1 MSLIIATGSNIGDS
15 KSNLQEARAELE
27 KHFTLTAQSRIYT
40 SAAVDY
46 LNQPDFFNQVLE
58 FQIPK
63 QYTPEDVMDLLL
75 KIELSMGRK
84 RDISKGPRTI
94 DIDMIFWGLTEIN
107 TPLLTVPHPRWSQRS
122 FIVYPLQELP
132 FFKTIEKCFTIPKS
146 FDVEALPISDS
157 N

>member
-27 KHFTLTAQSRIYT
+27 KHFTLIAQSRIYT

-63 QYTPEDVMDLLL
+63 QYAPEDVMDLLL

-146 FDVEALPISDS
+146 FDVEALPITDS

>member
-63 QYTPEDVMDLLL
+63 QYAPEDVMDLLL

>member
-27 KHFTLTAQSRIYT
+27 KHFTLIAQSRIYT

-94 DIDMIFWGLTEIN
+94 DIDMIFWGLTDIN

>member
-27 KHFTLTAQSRIYT
+27 KHFTLIAQSRIYT

-63 QYTPEDVMDLLL
+63 QYAPEDVMDLLL

>member
-63 QYTPEDVMDLLL
+63 QYAPEDVMDLLL

-146 FDVEALPISDS
+146 FDVEALPITDS